1 MKHFG
6 KILSIHQTYCFVKS
20 EMDGLSY
27 FLHWKNI
34 WQDWP
39 HIEVGQFVEF
49 SGGRNI
55 KGLAAVNAV
64 VIGER

>member
-1 MKHFG
+1 
-6 KILSIHQTYCFVKS
+6 
-20 EMDGLSY
+20 MDGLSY